1 MHRVD
6 VYDKKLLILSHEGSV
21 HLGRL
26 KSSTWVFKYDIG
38 EALIQGGCLCLK
50 VPRCTHIQIFIFIFH
65 PELN

>member
-1 MHRVD
+1 MRGVD
-6 VYDKKLLILSHEGSV
+6 VYDKKLLILSHEDSV

-26 KSSTWVFKYDIG
+26 RSSTRAFKYDIG
-38 EALIQGGCLCLK
+38 EALIQGGCMRLK